1 MDGKRILQM
10 VVTLII
16 VAAAAVAVFAPAA
29 PGLPVIK
36 DIPLGLD
43 LQGGVH
49 VVLQAV
55 GTPEA
60 PVTPDSMKRVQAII
74 ANRVNGLGVSE
85 PVIQLQGSDR
95 LLVDL
100 AGVKNPD
107 QVIGTLIKPAF
118 LEFKNEAGQDVLT
131 GADLQ
136 DAQESTSPGGEPV
149 VDLTLTA
156 AGAKKFD
163 AATKAAVAVT
173 PHQTIAIYLDGKLL
187 SKPRVDEEIPN
198 GKAEIHG
205 GFATLQDA
213 HNLAVLL
220 RSGALP
226 VKLSVLESRTV
237 GPTLGADSLS
247 RSIRAGIVGVIAI
260 FLFMLLYY
268 RMPGLVADF
277 ALIIYTLIM
286 VGIFAALRVTLTLPD
301 IAGFL
306 LSVGI
311 AVDANVIIFERFRE
325 ELRSGRSVRSAIDA
339 GFKRGFTAV
348 FDSNATTLIV
358 AAVLYYFGTGEVK
371 GFAVTLGLGILVSL
385 FTAVVITRWLLHV
398 TAEAGL
404 VKNNKIFFGVEGG
417 R

>member
-1 MDGKRILQM
+1 MSRILRM
-10 VVTLII
+10 LVTMIL
-16 VAAAAVAVFAPAA
+16 VAVAVVVVFVPVASWS
-29 PGLPVIK
+29 GLPVIK
-36 DIPLGLD
+36 NIPLGLD
-43 LQGGVH
+43 LRGGVY

-60 PVTPDSMKRVQAII
+60 PVTADSVKRADAII
-74 ANRVNGLGVSE
+74 ANRVNQLGVSE
-85 PVIQLQGSDR
+85 PIIQTQGSNR
-95 LLVDL
+95 IVVEL

-107 QVIGTLIKPAF
+107 QVVTTLIKPAF
-118 LEFKNEAGQDVLT
+118 LEFKNAAGQVILT
-131 GADLQ
+131 GGDLQ
-136 DAQESTSPGGEPV
+136 NAQESTGPGGQPE

-156 AGAKKFD
+156 AGTQKFA

-173 PHQTIAIYLDGKLL
+173 PHQSIAILLDGKQLTN
-187 SKPRVDEEIPN
+187 PQVRTEINN
-198 GKAEIHG
+198 GHAAITGIGSLKE
-205 GFATLQDA
+205 A

-226 VKLSVLESRTV
+226 VKLSVLEKMTV
-237 GPTLGADSLS
+237 GPTLGADSLR
-247 RSIRAGIVGVIAI
+247 RSIRAGIVGLIAV

-286 VGIFAALRVTLTLPD
+286 VAIFAAVPVTLTLPD

-325 ELRSGRSVRSAIDA
+325 ELRSGRTVRAAIDA

-371 GFAVTLGLGILVSL
+371 GFALTLGLGILVSL
-385 FTAVVITRWLLHV
+385 FTAVVITRWLLHLV
-398 TAEAGL
+398 AEAGL
-404 VKNNKIFFGVEGG
+404 VKNSKLFFGI
-417 R
+417 